1 VFVEQIMIFALG
13 FLCAGLLTLLFL
25 PAFWRR
31 AMTLSRR
38 QIEMQIPL
46 SMAEVVAERD
56 QLRAEFAAEQRKL
69 EQRLDALNETRAR
82 ERVELGERGIRAAKL
97 TEELKSL
104 RNEFETTATQLA
116 AARLESAQTQ
126 AESSAGMKQLFD
138 AEGLLAQR
146 ETALQSTRT
155 ELAAL
160 QMLADSQR
168 TSIAGLET
176 RLSSREADLEA
187 LDREFAEMRIEL
199 EQAQADI
206 ELLARERGQYRADAQ
221 AARTRRDALQQDLEA
236 QARKLGE
243 LENAMRLA
251 EREKVRMTSDLN
263 EAGRLLEDER
273 RRVKDLSVRIA
284 DHNEAVRKVER
295 KAAADA
301 ELARAGNAAL
311 EGALAAQRRENE
323 TARAEI
329 ARLREALRAAGN
341 GGADSRPAVFAD
353 TPSVAANDPGTAP
366 TDLPTLRKAIVNL
379 GQEIARVAVELD
391 KARAES
397 ARAPGNAAHPDAAE

>member
-1 VFVEQIMIFALG
+1 MFVEQIMIFALG

-82 ERVELGERGIRAAKL
+82 ERVELGERGIRSAQL

-104 RNEFETTATQLA
+104 RAEFESTVSQLA
-116 AARLESAQTQ
+116 AARLESAQTR
-126 AESSAGMKQLFD
+126 AEFSAGMKQLFD

-146 ETALQSTRT
+146 EIALQSTRT
-155 ELAAL
+155 ELSAL

-187 LDREFAEMRIEL
+187 LDREISEMRIEL

-221 AARTRRDALQQDLEA
+221 AARARRDALQQDFEA

-273 RRVKDLSVRIA
+273 RRVKDLSTRIA
-284 DHNEAVRKVER
+284 EHNEAVRKVER

-341 GGADSRPAVFAD
+341 GGAESRPAAFAD
-353 TPSVAANDPGTAP
+353 TPNVAANDPGTAP

-391 KARAES
+391 KTRAES